1 MNIEKK
7 KFTRR
12 ISIQTLLSVIFP
24 LKLNDHVIGWAL
36 KWRELAERKVS
47 CLFVFDFNCFVLNW
61 ADKESN
67 WAIQR
72 INKQETNL
80 QKNNINILPC
90 KYQALV
96 IFLTKFI
103 SEIN

>member
-1 MNIEKK
+1 MKG
-7 KFTRR
+7 
-12 ISIQTLLSVIFP
+12 ISWEEVQ
-24 LKLNDHVIGWAL
+24 
-36 KWRELAERKVS
+36 
-47 CLFVFDFNCFVLNW
+47 LFVCVWFQLLCTELSET

-80 QKNNINILPC
+80 QKNNINVLPC

-96 IFLTKFI
+96 IFFTKFI
-103 SEIN
+103 SEIY